1 MKNFY
6 EVDKKVD
13 YSKCDKNARLKILS
27 MFNSIQD
34 NSTNFLGTFGIDNIT
49 MKNKYNSAWVI
60 TKTLINIVNKPMW
73 ETNFTEKAQI
83 INVSKI
89 RFDIAFEAIDKD
101 KNIIY
106 KAKQQYCP
114 IDLTT
119 RKIRKIETVEFPDD
133 LEKVDS
139 IFEKTFERGSIEF
152 SEDDLVEKVKV
163 KYTDI
168 DFTKHTNNVK
178 YVKFILDN
186 LGSDILDIKQ
196 ISDIQLDY
204 LKESKENDLIKLYR
218 KEINNN
224 YYYQFKIDNDIILKA
239 IVKTK

>member
-1 MKNFY
+1 MPK
-6 EVDKKVD
+6 
-13 YSKCDKNARLKILS
+13 
-27 MFNSIQD
+27 
-34 NSTNFLGTFGIDNIT
+34 
-49 MKNKYNSAWVI
+49 
-60 TKTLINIVNKPMW
+60 
-73 ETNFTEKAQI
+73 
-83 INVSKI
+83 
-89 RFDIAFEAIDKD
+89 
-101 KNIIY
+101 
-106 KAKQQYCP
+106 
-114 IDLTT
+114 
-119 RKIRKIETVEFPDD
+119 KIRKIETVEFPDD